1 MTTHIEVRTGPLD
14 EEVPMSALPV
24 GSDAPHPR
32 RGTDADEQ
40 HDSGV
45 GQHHAPG
52 EEVDSA
58 LIEAVRAG
66 DESATATLYTRYHAS
81 ALRAARGIAGH
92 GVAEDL
98 VSEAFTK
105 VLVAIL
111 HGAGPKIAFRPYLV
125 ATIRNLYVDGIRRS
139 AREFLVDDPDVLDN
153 AEPDAAEA
161 FVEHTVM
168 MDALATLPPRWRE
181 ILWRTAVV
189 GEPLGVAAAK
199 MGLNPN
205 AAAALNFR
213 TRGGLLKAYREAQ
226 DQETGW

>member
-1 MTTHIEVRTGPLD
+1 MSSLPL
-14 EEVPMSALPV
+14 
-24 GSDAPHPR
+24 GRDAPPPR
-32 RGTDADEQ
+32 RSTEAAARDDDDLAQ
-40 HDSGV
+40 HS
-45 GQHHAPG
+45 AAG
-52 EEVDSA
+52 EEVDA
-58 LIEAVRAG
+58 VLIEAVRAG
-66 DESATATLYTRYHAS
+66 DETATATLYTRYYES
-81 ALRAARGIAGH
+81 ALRAARAIAGH

-111 HGAGPKIAFRPYLV
+111 HGAGPQHAFRPYLV
-125 ATIRNLYVDGIRRS
+125 ATIRNLYVDGVRRR

-153 AEPDAAEA
+153 AQPDGAEA
-161 FVEHTVM
+161 FVEHSVM

-213 TRGGLLKAYREAQ
+213 ARGGLLKVYREALE
-226 DQETGW
+226 QEADP